1 MIAGNI
7 AMYLECLAPEAL
19 GPISACAALVQQL
32 DALLR
37 GAALL
42 LHQLDDVLPL
52 LRAATAAL
60 RIPAAANHKVHHGE
74 NWCSSWT
81 FYCAVLLLHIQF

>member
-1 MIAGNI
+1 MSVVCGQQITVIAGNI

-19 GPISACAALVQQL
+19 GPLSACLALVQQL

-37 GAALL
+37 AAALL
-42 LHQLDDVLPL
+42 LQQLDDVLPL

-60 RIPAAANHKVHHGE
+60 RVPAAASHKV
-74 NWCSSWT
+74 CYCT
-81 FYCAVLLLHIQF
+81 FYY